1 MLNEKPIKIIVEFAF
16 PVLIGNLLQQLYS
29 IVDRIIVGQFV
40 GVAAFSAVGA
50 AMPISNMFMGI
61 CIGMSAGTGIVVSQ
75 YFGARKH
82 EETSL
87 AAFNGLLI
95 TFILSIV
102 VSVIGILFCRPLL
115 QLLNTPESIFSEAM
129 TYMIIYLA
137 GSFAVCLYY
146 TPFSI
151 LQAIGDAKTPL
162 LFLGV
167 CSVLNIILDLI
178 FVLPLQ
184 LGVAGAAIATV
195 IAQLISAILCLM
207 YCMKNVPLISSA
219 FEKHR
224 INIQMMFIVI
234 RIGIPNAL
242 QYTLVY
248 LSSTILQ
255 GVVNEFG
262 EIVIGAFSAT
272 SQIEQILYTIFISIG
287 TALTTFAGQNK
298 GAGNVERVKQCKR
311 SGLMINSLISIVSL
325 IIILLFGEQI
335 MSIFVNDKE
344 IISLS
349 SKMMKF
355 TSIFFV
361 IEGIYLT
368 YRHVLTGCGDSSF
381 AMICGMIEILSRI
394 GFGFLLTSNTLFN
407 SYGIWYTTVVTWV
420 LCMIAGSVRWSQ
432 NRWTKESVGC

>member
-1 MLNEKPIKIIVEFAF
+1 MLTEKPFKIILQFAI
-16 PVLIGNLLQQLYS
+16 PVLIGNLLQQLYA

-75 YFGARKH
+75 YFGANNQKKA
-82 EETSL
+82 SL

-95 TFILSIV
+95 AAILSIL
-102 VSVIGILFCRPLL
+102 VSLIGIVFCGPLL
-115 QLLNTPESIFSEAM
+115 HLLNTPESIFSEAKI
-129 TYMIIYLA
+129 YMIIYLA
-137 GSFAVCLYY
+137 GSFAVALYY

-162 LFLGV
+162 LFLGL
-167 CSVLNIILDLI
+167 CSVLNIILDLL

-184 LGVAGAAIATV
+184 MGVAGAAIATV
-195 IAQLISAILCLM
+195 IALLISAILCLI
-207 YCMKNVPLISSA
+207 YCVNKVSLVSNAL
-219 FEKHR
+219 KQHQ
-224 INIQMMFIVI
+224 INIEMIRSVI
-234 RIGIPNAL
+234 KIGIPSAL

-248 LSSTILQ
+248 LSSTLLQ
-255 GVVNEFG
+255 GVVNNFG

-298 GAGNVERVKQCKR
+298 GAGNIERVKVGMR
-311 SGLMINSLISIVSL
+311 SGLIINTCISFVSV
-325 IIILLFGEQI
+325 IILFVFGNDI
-335 MSIFVNDKE
+335 MTMFVNDGA

-349 SKMMKF
+349 TDMIKL

-361 IEGIYLT
+361 VEGLYLT
-368 YRHVLTGCGDSSF
+368 YRHVLTGCGDSTF
-381 AMICGMIEILSRI
+381 ALVCGGIEIISRI
-394 GFGFLLTSNTLFN
+394 GFGFLLTTSSFFGMT
-407 SYGIWYTTVVTWV
+407 GIWITTIFTWV
-420 LCMIAGSVRWSQ
+420 LCMIAGVIRWLQ
-432 NRWTKESVGC
+432 NHWTKDSIA